1 MSIFNRSDE
10 TFINFLKKYW
20 WIESLIIIKVLIFIN
35 RDAYDIKFGIGFI
48 LGVLI
53 ILWILYRLGME

>member
-1 MSIFNRSDE
+1 MFIFNRSDE

-20 WIESLIIIKVLIFIN
+20 WIESLVIIKVFIFIN
-35 RDAYDIKFGIGFI
+35 KDTYDIKFGIGFI
-48 LGVLI
+48 LGALI